1 MISLCGQRE
10 EYCTNYW
17 QEGCLGNCTCISAS
31 TAECEEED
39 KWTLTNV
46 LSGSKLEE
54 ERQRRESEGRHHL
67 TSSSQHGAGT

>member
-1 MISLCGQRE
+1 MISSVGRGRSTALITGKC
-10 EYCTNYW
+10 
-17 QEGCLGNCTCISAS
+17 CLGNCTCISAS